1 MLPLLTF
8 PYLVRV
14 LGVEKFGLLGFV
26 AATIGYFTIL
36 VNFGFQLSATRQISI
51 VKNDKVKVMEIFST
65 VMSVK
70 IILILLSLL
79 LLTLMVFSFDIFRQ
93 YWFLYYFAFLSIIGT
108 TMFPLWFFQ
117 GMEKMKYITYI
128 DIVSKLFYTVSIFL
142 FVHQA
147 DDYYLVPLLQST
159 FIVISGVIALYL
171 IYTKFGIRYTIPTFS
186 SMLFQVKESWHIFIG
201 HIAVS
206 LYTVSTT
213 FILGIFTNNIIVGYY
228 VAAQRLIFAIKGLM
242 QPLLDAFYPHFAR
255 QIQQSKKSGFLQA
268 KKLAMFVAALTFSVS
283 SILFIFAEPIVLLIL
298 GENYTKS
305 IIIFKILA
313 FLPFIIGVSNVFGV
327 LTMLN
332 FGYKKEFSRVL
343 LMGGLI
349 SLVISFIL
357 VPKFQD
363 VGSAVSV
370 LLTEIFVLGGFYYYW
385 HKIKGELI

>member
-1 MLPLLTF
+1 MISKFREKVLFSDSRRTLFSNFSALFILKISNSLLPLLTF

-79 LLTLMVFSFDIFRQ
+79 LLTLMVFSFDIFRT

-171 IYTKFGIRYTIPTFS
+171 IYTKFGIRNH
-186 SMLFQVKESWHIFIG
+186 L
-201 HIAVS
+201 
-206 LYTVSTT
+206 
-213 FILGIFTNNIIVGYY
+213 NI
-228 VAAQRLIFAIKGLM
+228 
-242 QPLLDAFYPHFAR
+242 
-255 QIQQSKKSGFLQA
+255 
-268 KKLAMFVAALTFSVS
+268 
-283 SILFIFAEPIVLLIL
+283 
-298 GENYTKS
+298 
-305 IIIFKILA
+305 
-313 FLPFIIGVSNVFGV
+313 
-327 LTMLN
+327 LN
-332 FGYKKEFSRVL
+332 FQKKVRVR
-343 LMGGLI
+343 
-349 SLVISFIL
+349 
-357 VPKFQD
+357 
-363 VGSAVSV
+363 
-370 LLTEIFVLGGFYYYW
+370 
-385 HKIKGELI
+385 